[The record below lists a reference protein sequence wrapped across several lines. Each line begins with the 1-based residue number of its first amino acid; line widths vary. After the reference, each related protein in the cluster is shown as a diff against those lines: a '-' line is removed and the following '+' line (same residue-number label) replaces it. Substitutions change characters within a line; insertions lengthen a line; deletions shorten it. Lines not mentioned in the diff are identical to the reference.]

1 MCHWFSALSP
11 RGETGNFSNCTFG
24 SLKICKMCPNLIQSF
39 HIKHILKT
47 WEFQSQKLYL
57 KVKMINTALVKSTRL
72 ALMSLEIQNRRL
84 SPGIIVVKPRF
95 KAPNSQTNAPSSS
108 LSLVSPTFTPAR
120 LGVGGHLLGYQK
132 MPGSDAYLPSHG
144 TGSAW
149 VGRNV
154 CLFKK
159 WTEYFPWLHLGNKP
173 SYRGQISIRT
183 LDERL
188 FECFIPLQSTPL
200 PPITHWYMLHNL

>member
-1 MCHWFSALSP
+1 MHYGREVKQGTFPTALLAVWRFAKCAPIWSKVSTSNTFSKHESSTAKSCISKWRCLS
-11 RGETGNFSNCTFG
+11 
-24 SLKICKMCPNLIQSF
+24 
-39 HIKHILKT
+39 
-47 WEFQSQKLYL
+47 
-57 KVKMINTALVKSTRL
+57 ALVKSTSL

-159 WTEYFPWLHLGNKP
+159 WTEYFPWFYLGNKP

-188 FECFIPLQSTPL
+188 FECFIPLKSNPL